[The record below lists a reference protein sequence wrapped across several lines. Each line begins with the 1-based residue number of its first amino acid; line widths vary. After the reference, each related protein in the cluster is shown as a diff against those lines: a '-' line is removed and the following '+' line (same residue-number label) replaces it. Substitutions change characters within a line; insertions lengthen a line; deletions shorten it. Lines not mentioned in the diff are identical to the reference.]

1 MMTRSPVMVTLCE
14 GPEHIAI
21 FKDSSL
27 VYKLSVE
34 EDVSFERDKFEIIIH
49 VHVCVISIQPTAKK
63 TSQRDKSQDES
74 QCEEWKLY

>member
-34 EDVSFERDKFEIIIH
+34 EDVSFEKDKFEIINH
-49 VHVCVISIQPTAKK
+49 ACVISIQPTAKK

>member
-34 EDVSFERDKFEIIIH
+34 EDVSFERDKFEIINH
-49 VHVCVISIQPTAKK
+49 VHVCVISI
-63 TSQRDKSQDES
+63 S
-74 QCEEWKLY
+74 

>member
-27 VYKLSVE
+27 AYKLSVE
-34 EDVSFERDKFEIIIH
+34 EDVSFEKDKFEIINH
-49 VHVCVISIQPTAKK
+49 ACVISI
-63 TSQRDKSQDES
+63 S
-74 QCEEWKLY
+74 